1 MPAIRIAEAKTG
13 PKQAYSSICR
23 PVSAICMHVDGAKN
37 VYCKVQAVHL
47 NRVAGPDLS
56 GSGYFGRIHIRTQ
69 RYLEKVWIRIHIKKS

>member
-1 MPAIRIAEAKTG
+1 MPAIRTAEAKTG

-47 NRVAGPDLS
+47 NRVADPDLFGS
-56 GSGYFGRIHIRTQ
+56 GSVSGRTHISK
-69 RYLEKVWIRIHIKKS
+69 KVVSGSVF